1 MTISKQTFWGLL
13 GLVAALQ
20 TAALGY
26 MVIDRQRLL
35 KTGREI
41 ALPVIPFDPRDIF
54 RGEYVRLGYNISAL
68 SPALTGVKELPAGIR
83 RSGPV
88 WVTLTPAPEG
98 AWKVKTFGT
107 TPPQDAA
114 AGDVVLK
121 GQVSS
126 LYTGTPNTS
135 APDPKDIYSV
145 IVRYGIESFFLP
157 EGTGKPLEDK
167 VREHKISALIA
178 VGPDGTAAIKGLTID
193 GERHEDP
200 PLF

>member
-1 MTISKQTFWGLL
+1 MTISKQTFWGLV

-54 RGEYVRLGYNISAL
+54 RGEYVRLGYNVSAL
-68 SPALTGVKELPAGIR
+68 NPAQTGVKELPAGIR

-98 AWKVKTFGT
+98 QWKVKTFGR

-114 AGDVVLK
+114 TGDVALK

-126 LYTGTPNTS
+126 LYAGTQ
-135 APDPKDIYSV
+135 DPKDNYSL
-145 IVRYGIESFFLP
+145 IVRYGIESYFLP
-157 EGTGKPLEDK
+157 EGTGKSLEDK
-167 VREHKISALIA
+167 VREHKISALVA
-178 VGPDGTAAIKGLTID
+178 VGPDGTAAIKGLMID
-193 GERHEDP
+193 GERHEDQ